1 MRTNKKESEFT
12 SCISCGIT
20 KDKCLDMFDLMV
32 GDTVLTICDSCN
44 KELFRKSLRASCYTD
59 SRLKTKHD
67 IKIIT
72 NRKRNRQ
79 VEGVV

>member
-1 MRTNKKESEFT
+1 MKCKIKMRTNKKEREFT

-44 KELFRKSLRASCYTD
+44 KE
-59 SRLKTKHD
+59 
-67 IKIIT
+67 
-72 NRKRNRQ
+72 
-79 VEGVV
+79 